1 MNLFVT
7 GSEGQFGTALRNTV
21 VRKSMNNCIFLS
33 KTDLDITNYAEV
45 REYFKNKS
53 VKGAVIINCAAY
65 TDVEKAE
72 SEPEK
77 AFKVNSQ
84 GVKNLAEFCRK
95 SGIKFIHISTDF
107 VFNGLKKGLYD
118 ESDIPDPVSIYG
130 KSKAEGEKAVLENP
144 ENCLIIRT
152 SWLYSTTHNT
162 FLNKII
168 GRSKSGTPLKVVED
182 ETGSPT
188 YAVDLAEALIKIC
201 EKNSQIGNFK
211 TAVYHY
217 CNTGSVSR
225 YEYAKKIIEFS
236 KAAVEVIAIKS
247 NELSM
252 KAKRPANSS
261 LDNSKITSD
270 FNLEIRNWDEAL
282 KEAVEKINEQ

>member
-1 MNLFVT
+1 MHLLVI
-7 GSEGQFGTALRNTV
+7 GSEGQLGTALRNTAE
-21 VRKSMNNCIFLS
+21 RKGLHNCIFLS
-33 KTDLDITNYAEV
+33 KADLDITNNAKVE
-45 REYFKNKS
+45 EYFKNNIFKD
-53 VKGAVIINCAAY
+53 AVIINCAAY

-77 AFKVNSQ
+77 AFQVNSL

-95 SGIKFIHISTDF
+95 SGIKLIHVSTDF
-107 VFNGLKKGLYD
+107 VFNGLKSGLYN
-118 ESDIPDPVSIYG
+118 ESDMPDPVSVYG

-144 ENCLIIRT
+144 ENCIIIRT

-168 GRSKSGTPLKVVED
+168 ERSKAGTPLKVVED
-182 ETGSPT
+182 EIGSPT
-188 YAVDLAEALIKIC
+188 YTIDLAEALIQIC
-201 EKNSQIGNFK
+201 RKVSEIENFK

-236 KAAVEVIAIKS
+236 KAAAEVIPV
-247 NELSM
+247 LSKDLNM
-252 KAKRPANSS
+252 KAKRPSNSS
-261 LDNSKITSD
+261 LGNSKIKKD
-270 FNLEIRNWDEAL
+270 FGLKIKYWDEAL
-282 KEAVEKINEQ
+282 KDAVEKINEQ

>member
-1 MNLFVT
+1 MHLFVL
-7 GSEGQFGTALRNTV
+7 GSEGQLGIALRNTV
-21 VRKSMNNCIFLS
+21 DRKDMYNCVFLS
-33 KTDLDITNYAEV
+33 RADIDITNFAKV
-45 REYFKNKS
+45 DEYFQRNF
-53 VKGAVIINCAAY
+53 VKDAVIINCAAY

-72 SEPEK
+72 SEPET
-77 AFKVNSQ
+77 AFQVNSL
-84 GVKNLAEFCRK
+84 GVKNLAESCRK

-107 VFNGLKKGLYD
+107 VFNGLKKGLYN
-118 ESDIPDPVSIYG
+118 ESDMSDPVSIYG

-152 SWLYSTTHNT
+152 SWIYSTTHNT
-162 FLNKII
+162 FVNKII
-168 GRSKSGTPLKVVED
+168 EKSKTNAQLKVVED

-188 YAVDLAEALIKIC
+188 YAPDLAEALIQIC
-201 EKNSQIGNFK
+201 GRISEIENFK

-225 YEYAKKIIEFS
+225 YEYAKKIIDFT
-236 KAAVEVIAIKS
+236 KAVTEVVPVKS
-247 NELSM
+247 NELNM

-261 LDNSKITSD
+261 LDNSKIISD
-270 FNLEIRNWDEAL
+270 FKLKIRNWEEAL

>member
-1 MNLFVT
+1 MYLLII
-7 GSEGQFGTALRNTV
+7 GSEGQLGTALKNTA
-21 VRKSMNNCIFLS
+21 VRLGLNNCIFLS
-33 KTDLDITNYAEV
+33 KSDLDITNNAKVE
-45 REYFKNKS
+45 EYFKNNI
-53 VKGAVIINCAAY
+53 VKDAVVINCAAY

-77 AFKVNSQ
+77 AFQVNSL
-84 GVKNLAEFCRK
+84 GVKNIVESCRE

-107 VFNGLKKGLYD
+107 VFNGLKSGLYN
-118 ESDIPDPVSIYG
+118 ESDMPDPVSIYG

-144 ENCLIIRT
+144 ENCLIVRT

-168 GRSKSGTPLKVVED
+168 ERSKAGTQLKVVED
-182 ETGSPT
+182 EIGSPT
-188 YAVDLAEALIKIC
+188 YASDLAETLIQIC
-201 EKNSQIGNFK
+201 GRISEIENFR

-225 YEYAKKIIEFS
+225 YEYAKKIVEFS
-236 KAAVEVIAIKS
+236 KAPIEVVPV
-247 NELSM
+247 LSKYLNM
-252 KAKRPANSS
+252 KAKRPSNSS
-261 LDNSKITSD
+261 LDNSKIIKE
-270 FNLEIRNWDEAL
+270 FGIKIRNWDEAL